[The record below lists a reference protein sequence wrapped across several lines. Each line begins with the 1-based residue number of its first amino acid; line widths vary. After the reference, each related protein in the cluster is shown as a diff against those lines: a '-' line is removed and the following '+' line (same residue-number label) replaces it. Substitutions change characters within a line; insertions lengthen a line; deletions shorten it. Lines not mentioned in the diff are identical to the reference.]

1 MTWSDN
7 WKNIESNEAKKILE
21 KKRLSNLAISKIL
34 HFPQETKRRKVQK
47 LIEMEILIKNSSSG
61 IIYDE
66 RFVSFHKDFSTKF
79 AKMVA
84 NFVLSLDEDDRNFF
98 WNLFKLS

>member
-1 MTWSDN
+1 M
-7 WKNIESNEAKKILE
+7 K
-21 KKRLSNLAISKIL
+21 
-34 HFPQETKRRKVQK
+34 
-47 LIEMEILIKNSSSG
+47 ILIKNSSSG

-66 RFVSFHKDFSTKF
+66 RFVSFHKDYSTKF

-84 NFVLSLDEDDRNFF
+84 HFVLSLDESDRYFF